1 VLGAGVVIVA
11 ALAAVCRSR
20 RVREVLTRALRPA
33 RALLGPAGVALVA
46 TSVAIWTLEATVYLL
61 VAHAVGLPLGV
72 LGAAYVV
79 GLTNLMALVPAAP
92 GYLGT
97 FDAAVLLGLAA
108 VGVKAGVS
116 YVVVLRVVLFVPIT
130 VAGAIALATRY
141 GGVRALRPAPSQG

>member
-1 VLGAGVVIVA
+1 
-11 ALAAVCRSR
+11 
-20 RVREVLTRALRPA
+20 
-33 RALLGPAGVALVA
+33 
-46 TSVAIWTLEATVYLL
+46 
-61 VAHAVGLPLGV
+61 
-72 LGAAYVV
+72 
-79 GLTNLMALVPAAP
+79 MALVPAAP